1 MDLNFVSLLCT
12 YGIGVLLSLFSGML
26 NQLQNWILM
35 EPVLLW
41 VLVVLVLSLLSCDTF
56 YEGWI
61 DSRLILVYKSIL
73 VIMQGCI
80 RDTRQGLWLG
90 IIDKLDDPM

>member
-1 MDLNFVSLLCT
+1 M
-12 YGIGVLLSLFSGML
+12 SLFSGIL

-56 YEGWI
+56 YDGWI
-61 DSRLILVYKSIL
+61 DSRLILVHNSIL

-80 RDTRQGLWLG
+80 RDNGQGLWLG